1 MELKFYIDQQSLEDQ
16 KINKVIQ
23 VGNAGNISFRI
34 CKQADYLINLKFN

>member
-1 MELKFYIDQQSLEDQ
+1 MELMFYIDQQSLEDL

-23 VGNAGNISFRI
+23 AGNAGNISSRI